1 MAIDISSFAGGMSS
15 AAQGFQ
21 GMMDGAQRRLLVEE
35 QNKRA
40 NDQNQ
45 RAEDQE
51 GRASE
56 LSVYEKSL
64 RERNE
69 AEFTNQADRAAQGEV
84 RAQNQEGRTEELSKY
99 TIGQRPVLEKRAEAT
114 EQRAV
119 NTDVR
124 MNNQDSRYQQTSDFE
139 AQKEGERRIQNY
151 NEQLLGQLATTE
163 SYGLGDPT
171 TINDPVAL
179 AQERP
184 ELVRDMLDRHK
195 KYQFAVINGERVEID
210 VIGFNVTDTAVIPR
224 IANAETGEEL
234 TPTVGGTD
242 ADTDTVLMQSH
253 KDFSKLLNNELVSA
267 LNNGGDKSSVYQ
279 SSLVRSGGLTAAQE
293 QKRKEQKLRD
303 TLIAQNTSKYANSP
317 EATRAYLGIV
327 NNASMEDLLEIYRDQ
342 GGDPAALEQEQ
353 TTAKDAERSQLDR
366 TINPSGERAV
376 GPAIRQAMA
385 RRGMTNPGEWDLKG
399 EIESSTSDIRSAG
412 GKSGFMDDQTEEDY
426 KLNTAAEKW
435 YDDNTNDL
443 AKKMFTNPAIKQK
456 FDELGPA
463 DFFRQYGVDT
473 DGGQVDPKNMLSS
486 IQPPPFE
493 LTRDSV
499 IEAITDQAKQPTQQQ
514 RMDMV
519 QFLKDRGIVT
529 DEKFREGIADG
540 TLPSDEALAAIWTA
554 ASFSP
559 GTPAERVARAQELTN
574 LAARGDTKVGVSQ
587 QNTMDE
593 KVLSREATTSNAR
606 ITAAAKVDAA
616 ELTEAKSGSEAYFN
630 TYQAAIAGKE
640 PSPELSTTVSRT
652 LPGVMRKLKQSKS
665 IEAKREYLSAI
676 NPALSTILQ
685 GNAVKEGIWDKFTGL
700 FSDDVDLGQVSD
712 FNLEFVRMGDDNS
725 IVYAPPGGQAGKPV
739 PLSLLMDT
747 DANVAKLLTLAAQIN
762 GG

>member
-15 AAQGFQ
+15 AAAGFQ
-21 GMMDGAQRRLLVEE
+21 GMMDGAQRRRLVED

-40 NDQNQ
+40 EDQNQ

-51 GRASE
+51 GRAAE

-69 AEFTNQADRAAQGEV
+69 AEFLKQSGRLENQEERAAAQES
-84 RAQNQEGRTEELSKY
+84 RAVEESKY
-99 TIGQRPVLEKRAEAT
+99 TIGQRPILEKRAAAA

-119 NTDVR
+119 NTDTR
-124 MNNQDSRYQQTSDFE
+124 QGNQDRRYQQTSDFQ

-151 NEQLLGQLATTE
+151 NQQLLGQLATTK

-171 TINDPVAL
+171 AINDPVAL

-184 ELVRDMLDRHK
+184 ELVQDMLDRHK
-195 KYQFAVINGERVEID
+195 KYQFAVIDGERVEID
-210 VIGFNVTDTAVIPR
+210 VIGFTVTDTAVIPR

-234 TPTVGGTD
+234 TPTVGGTN

-253 KDFSKLLNNELVSA
+253 EQFSKLLNNELVSA

-279 SSLVRSGGLTAAQE
+279 SSLVRMGGLTAAQE
-293 QKRKEQKLRD
+293 QRRTEQKLRD
-303 TLIAQNTSKYANSP
+303 TLIEENTSQYANSP

-327 NNASMEDLLEIYRDQ
+327 NNASMDELLEIYKDQ
-342 GGDPAALEQEQ
+342 GGDPAALEEAQ
-353 TTAKDAERSQLDR
+353 AADKDAERSQLDR
-366 TINPSGERAV
+366 TINPSGQRAV
-376 GPAIRQAMA
+376 GPAIRQAMS

-399 EIESSTSDIRSAG
+399 EIESATSDIRSAG
-412 GKSGFMDDQTEEDY
+412 GKSGFMDDQSEEDY

-435 YDDNTNDL
+435 YDENTNDL
-443 AKKMFTNPAIKQK
+443 AIKMFANPAIKQK
-456 FDELGPA
+456 FDELKPA
-463 DFFRQYGVDT
+463 EFFRQYGVDT

-493 LTRDSV
+493 LTRESV
-499 IEAITDQAKQPTQQQ
+499 IAAITDQTKQPTQEQ

-519 QFLKDRGIVT
+519 QFLRDKGLVT
-529 DEKFREGIADG
+529 DAKFREGIADG

-574 LAARGDTKVGVSQ
+574 LAVRGDTKVGVAQ
-587 QNTMDE
+587 QNVMDE
-593 KVLSREATTSNAR
+593 RELLREQTKENAVT
-606 ITAAAKVDAA
+606 TAAATVAAA
-616 ELTEAKSGSEAYFN
+616 ELKKAQTDAEGYTDKFQEM
-630 TYQAAIAGKE
+630 IAGQE
-640 PSPELSTTVSRT
+640 PSKEQATAVSRS
-652 LPGVMRKLKQSKS
+652 LPGMFRKLKQAKS
-665 IEAKREYLSAI
+665 TAAKRELLSAI

-685 GNAVKEGIWDKFTGL
+685 GNAVKVGAWEKFTGL
-700 FSDDVDLGQVSD
+700 FNDDVDLGQVSD
-712 FNLEFVRMGDDNS
+712 FNLEFVRMGDDKT
-725 IVYAPPGGQAGKPV
+725 IIYAPPGGQAGKPV

-747 DANVAKLLTLAAQIN
+747 DANVAKLLTLAAEIN

>member
-1 MAIDISSFAGGMSS
+1 
-15 AAQGFQ
+15 
-21 GMMDGAQRRLLVEE
+21 
-35 QNKRA
+35 
-40 NDQNQ
+40 
-45 RAEDQE
+45 
-51 GRASE
+51 
-56 LSVYEKSL
+56 
-64 RERNE
+64 
-69 AEFTNQADRAAQGEV
+69 
-84 RAQNQEGRTEELSKY
+84 
-99 TIGQRPVLEKRAEAT
+99 
-114 EQRAV
+114 
-119 NTDVR
+119 
-124 MNNQDSRYQQTSDFE
+124 
-139 AQKEGERRIQNY
+139 
-151 NEQLLGQLATTE
+151 
-163 SYGLGDPT
+163 
-171 TINDPVAL
+171 
-179 AQERP
+179 
-184 ELVRDMLDRHK
+184 
-195 KYQFAVINGERVEID
+195 
-210 VIGFNVTDTAVIPR
+210 
-224 IANAETGEEL
+224 
-234 TPTVGGTD
+234 
-242 ADTDTVLMQSH
+242 
-253 KDFSKLLNNELVSA
+253 
-267 LNNGGDKSSVYQ
+267 
-279 SSLVRSGGLTAAQE
+279 
-293 QKRKEQKLRD
+293 
-303 TLIAQNTSKYANSP
+303 
-317 EATRAYLGIV
+317 
-327 NNASMEDLLEIYRDQ
+327 
-342 GGDPAALEQEQ
+342 
-353 TTAKDAERSQLDR
+353 
-366 TINPSGERAV
+366 
-376 GPAIRQAMA
+376 MA

>member
-35 QNKRA
+35 QNNRA

-119 NTDVR
+119 NTDIR
-124 MNNQDSRYQQTSDFE
+124 MNNQDSRYQQTADFE

-399 EIESSTSDIRSAG
+399 EIESATSDIRSAG

-587 QNTMDE
+587 QNVMDE

>member
-195 KYQFAVINGERVEID
+195 KCQFAVINGERVEID

>member
-15 AAQGFQ
+15 AAAGFQ
-21 GMMDGAQRRLLVEE
+21 GMMDGAQRRRLVED
-35 QNKRA
+35 QNRRA
-40 NDQNQ
+40 EDQNQ

-51 GRASE
+51 GRAAE
-56 LSVYEKSL
+56 LSEYEKSL

-69 AEFTNQADRAAQGEV
+69 AEFLKQSNRLENAEDRAAAQEA
-84 RAQNQEGRTEELSKY
+84 RAVETSEH
-99 TIGQRPVLEKRAEAT
+99 TIGQRPILEKRAAAA

-119 NTDVR
+119 NTDTR
-124 MNNQDSRYQQTSDFE
+124 QGNQDRRYQQTSDIE

-151 NEQLLGQLATTE
+151 NQQLLGQLATTK

-184 ELVRDMLDRHK
+184 ELVQDMLDRHK
-195 KYQFAVINGERVEID
+195 KYQFAVIDGERVEID
-210 VIGFNVTDTAVIPR
+210 VIGFTVTDTAVIPR

-234 TPTVGGTD
+234 TPTVGGTN

-253 KDFSKLLNNELVSA
+253 EQFSKLLNNELVSA

-279 SSLVRSGGLTAAQE
+279 SSLVRMGGLTAAQE
-293 QKRKEQKLRD
+293 QRREEQKLRD
-303 TLIAQNTSKYANSP
+303 NLIAENTSQYANSA

-327 NNASMEDLLEIYRDQ
+327 NNASMDELLEIYKDQ
-342 GGDPAALEQEQ
+342 GGDPAALEEAQA
-353 TTAKDAERSQLDR
+353 TDKDADRSQLDR
-366 TINPSGERAV
+366 TINPMGDRAV
-376 GPAIRQAMA
+376 GPATQQRMDML
-385 RRGMTNPGEWDLKG
+385 GMTRTGEYDLMQ
-399 EIESSTSDIRSAG
+399 EIRRTTSDIRSAG
-412 GKSGFMDDQTEEDY
+412 GASGFMDNQSEEDY

-435 YDDNTNDL
+435 YDENRNDL
-443 AKKMFTNPAIKQK
+443 AIKMFANPAIKAK
-456 FDELGPA
+456 FDELKPA
-463 DFFRQYGVDT
+463 EFFRQYGVDT

-493 LTRDSV
+493 LTRESV
-499 IEAITDQAKQPTQQQ
+499 IAAITDQTKQPTQEQ

-519 QFLKDRGIVT
+519 QFLKEKGLVT
-529 DEKFREGIADG
+529 DAKFREGIANG

-574 LAARGDTKVGVSQ
+574 LAVRGDTKVGVAQ
-587 QNTMDE
+587 QNVMDE
-593 KVLSREATTSNAR
+593 RALTREANVKS
-606 ITAAAKVDAA
+606 AAAVATAKVEATELKKAQADA
-616 ELTEAKSGSEAYFN
+616 EDYTEKFQTLITG
-630 TYQAAIAGKE
+630 QE
-640 PSPELSTTVSRT
+640 PSKEQATAVSRS
-652 LPGVMRKLKQSKS
+652 LPGMFRKLKQAKS
-665 IEAKREYLSAI
+665 PAAKRELLSAI

-685 GNAVKEGIWDKFTGL
+685 GNAVKVGAWEKFTGL
-700 FSDDVDLGQVSD
+700 FNDDVDLGQVSD
-712 FNLEFVRMGDDNS
+712 FNLEFVRMGDDNT

-747 DANVAKLLTLAAQIN
+747 DANVAKLLKLAAQIN

>member
-1 MAIDISSFAGGMSS
+1 MALDISQFAGGMSS

-21 GMMDGAQRRLLVEE
+21 GMMDGAQRRRLVEE

-51 GRASE
+51 GRSAE
-56 LSVYEKSL
+56 LSEYEKSL

-69 AEFTNQADRAAQGEV
+69 AEFLAQSGRAKNSEDRAAAQEA
-84 RAQNQEGRTEELSKY
+84 RAVETSEY
-99 TIGQRPVLEKRAEAT
+99 TIGQRPILEKRATAA

-119 NTDVR
+119 NLDTR
-124 MNNQDSRYQQTSDFE
+124 QGNQDRRYQQTSDIE

-151 NEQLLGQLATTE
+151 NQQLLGQLATTK

-171 TINDPVAL
+171 KINDPVGL
-179 AQERP
+179 ATERP
-184 ELVRDMLDRHK
+184 ELIRDMLDRHK
-195 KYQFAVINGERVEID
+195 NYQFAVIDGQRVEVD
-210 VIGFNVTDTAVIPR
+210 VIGFTVTDNAVIPR

-234 TPTVGGTD
+234 TPTVGGTN

-253 KDFSKLLNNELVSA
+253 EQFSNLVNNELVSA

-279 SSLVRSGGLTAAQE
+279 SSLLRMGGLTAAQE
-293 QKRKEQKLRD
+293 NRRKEQALRD
-303 TLIAQNTSKYANSP
+303 QLIAENTSQYANSP

-327 NNASMEDLLEIYRDQ
+327 NNASMDELLEIYKDQ
-342 GGDPAALEQEQ
+342 GGDPAALEEAQ
-353 TTAKDAERSQLDR
+353 AADKDAKRSQLDR
-366 TINPSGERAV
+366 TINPTGDRAV
-376 GPAIRQAMA
+376 GPAMQQRMDML
-385 RRGMTNPGEWDLKG
+385 GMTRTGEYDLMR
-399 EIESSTSDIRSAG
+399 EVESATSDIRSAG
-412 GKSGFMDDQTEEDY
+412 GKSGFMDDQSEEDY

-435 YDDNTNDL
+435 YDKSTNDL
-443 AKKMFTNPAIKQK
+443 AIKMFANPAIKQK

-463 DFFRQYGVDT
+463 KFFKQYGVDT
-473 DGGQVDPKNMLSS
+473 DGGQVEPKNMLAS

-493 LTRDSV
+493 LTRESV
-499 IEAITDQAKQPTQQQ
+499 IAAITDQAKQPTQEQ

-519 QFLKDRGIVT
+519 QFLKDRGLVT
-529 DEKFREGIADG
+529 DAKFREGIADG

-574 LAARGDTKVGVSQ
+574 LAVRGDTKVGVAQ
-587 QNTMDE
+587 QNVMDE
-593 KVLSREATTSNAR
+593 KELTREQTGRNNAAVAT
-606 ITAAAKVDAA
+606 AKVEAA
-616 ELTEAKSGSEAYFN
+616 ELKEAQTDADTYFEK
-630 TYQAAIAGKE
+630 YQTTIAGKE
-640 PSPELSTTVSRT
+640 PSKELATAVSRT
-652 LPGVMRKLKQSKS
+652 LPGVMRKLKQAKS
-665 IEAKREYLSAI
+665 PAAKRELLSAI

-685 GNAVKEGIWDKFTGL
+685 GNAVKVGAWEKFTGL
-700 FSDDVDLGQVSD
+700 FNDDVDLGQVSD
-712 FNLEFVRMGDDNS
+712 FNLEFVRMGDDKT

-747 DANVAKLLTLAAQIN
+747 DANVAKLLTLAAEIN

>member
-15 AAQGFQ
+15 AAAGFQ
-21 GMMDGAQRRLLVEE
+21 GMMDGAQRRRLVED
-35 QNKRA
+35 QNRRA
-40 NDQNQ
+40 EDQNQ

-51 GRASE
+51 GRAAE
-56 LSVYEKSL
+56 LSEYEKSL

-69 AEFTNQADRAAQGEV
+69 AEFLKQSNRLENAEDRAAAQEA
-84 RAQNQEGRTEELSKY
+84 RAVETSEH
-99 TIGQRPVLEKRAEAT
+99 TIGQRPILEKRAAAA

-119 NTDVR
+119 NTDTR
-124 MNNQDSRYQQTSDFE
+124 QGNQDRRYQQTSDIE

-151 NEQLLGQLATTE
+151 NQQLLGQLATTK

-184 ELVRDMLDRHK
+184 ELVQDMLDRHK
-195 KYQFAVINGERVEID
+195 KYQFAVIDGERVEID
-210 VIGFNVTDTAVIPR
+210 VIGFTVTDTAVIPR

-234 TPTVGGTD
+234 TPTVGGTN

-253 KDFSKLLNNELVSA
+253 EQFSKLLNNELVSA

-279 SSLVRSGGLTAAQE
+279 SSLVRMGGLTAAQE
-293 QKRKEQKLRD
+293 QRREEQKLRD
-303 TLIAQNTSKYANSP
+303 NLIAENTSQYANSA

-327 NNASMEDLLEIYRDQ
+327 NNASMDELLEIYKDQ
-342 GGDPAALEQEQ
+342 GGDPAALEEAQA
-353 TTAKDAERSQLDR
+353 TDKDADRSQLDR
-366 TINPSGERAV
+366 TINPMGDRAV
-376 GPAIRQAMA
+376 GPATQQRMDML
-385 RRGMTNPGEWDLKG
+385 GMTRTGEYDLMQ
-399 EIESSTSDIRSAG
+399 EIRRTTSDIRSAG
-412 GKSGFMDDQTEEDY
+412 GASGFMDNQSEEDY

-435 YDDNTNDL
+435 YDENTNDL
-443 AKKMFTNPAIKQK
+443 AIKMFANPAIKAK
-456 FDELGPA
+456 FDELKPA
-463 DFFRQYGVDT
+463 EFFRQYGVDT

-493 LTRDSV
+493 LTRESV
-499 IEAITDQAKQPTQQQ
+499 IAAITDQTKQPTQEQ

-519 QFLKDRGIVT
+519 QFLKEKGLVT
-529 DEKFREGIADG
+529 DAKFREGIANG

-574 LAARGDTKVGVSQ
+574 LAVRGDTKVGVAQ
-587 QNTMDE
+587 QNVMDE
-593 KVLSREATTSNAR
+593 RALTREANVKS
-606 ITAAAKVDAA
+606 AAAVATAKVEATELKKAQADA
-616 ELTEAKSGSEAYFN
+616 EDYTEKFQTLITG
-630 TYQAAIAGKE
+630 QE
-640 PSPELSTTVSRT
+640 PSKEQATAVSRS
-652 LPGVMRKLKQSKS
+652 LPGMFRKLKQAKS
-665 IEAKREYLSAI
+665 PAAKRELLSAI

-685 GNAVKEGIWDKFTGL
+685 GNAVKVGAWEKFTGL
-700 FSDDVDLGQVSD
+700 FNDDVDLGQVSD
-712 FNLEFVRMGDDNS
+712 FNLEFVRMGDDNT

-747 DANVAKLLTLAAQIN
+747 DANVAKLLKLAAQIN